1 MQMSPQ
7 GQQMQG
13 GQQTKRMQGMQMS
26 PQGQQMQGGQQTKR
40 MQGMQMSPQ
49 GQQMRG
55 GRGIQGGKQNVG
67 QEQGKG
73 RD

>member
-1 MQMSPQ
+1 
-7 GQQMQG
+7 MQG

-26 PQGQQMQGGQQTKR
+26 PHGQQMQR
-40 MQGMQMSPQ
+40 
-49 GQQMRG
+49 

-67 QEQGKG
+67 QGQGKG